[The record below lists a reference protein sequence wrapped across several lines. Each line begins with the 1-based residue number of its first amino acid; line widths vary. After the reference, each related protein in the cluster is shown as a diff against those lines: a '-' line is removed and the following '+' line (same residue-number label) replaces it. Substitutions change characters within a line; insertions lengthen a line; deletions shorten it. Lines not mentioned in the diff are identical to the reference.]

1 MAVWAMSTR
10 YQRLRTAVANLAAPA
25 DFQVAYLDNIFVR
38 CTGGGSAA
46 GYGNVELVEE
56 FYDIFLARNHMLEY
70 DEIKQAE
77 VAATVQLD
85 GFLSLICAEQDGKL
99 WAREALFIDERW
111 KQIRSHAAKVLK
123 ELPDEPRESDYTRGL
138 IGDVR

>member
-1 MAVWAMSTR
+1 MSTR
-10 YQRLRTAVANLAAPA
+10 YEQLRAAVANLAAPA
-25 DFQVAYLDNIFVR
+25 DLQVAYLDKIFVL

-70 DEIKQAE
+70 DEIKKPE
-77 VAATVQLD
+77 VAATVQLYE
-85 GFLSLICAEQDGKL
+85 FLSLICAAQDDKL

-111 KQIRSHAAKVLK
+111 AQIRSHAAEVLK

-138 IGDVR
+138 IGNFR